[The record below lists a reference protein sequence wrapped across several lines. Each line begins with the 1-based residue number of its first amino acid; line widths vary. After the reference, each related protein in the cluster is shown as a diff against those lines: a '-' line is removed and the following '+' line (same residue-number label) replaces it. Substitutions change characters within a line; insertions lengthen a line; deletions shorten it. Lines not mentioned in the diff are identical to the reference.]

1 MGCDY
6 YICKFLEINF
16 HYSISPLRI
25 ELSSDRGYFYFNL
38 DEDDPDY
45 DEKYELYVQETLE
58 SKMKPILIYD
68 YHTFLSLNLES
79 KYKSL
84 IEDELN
90 KYNSNREHKKEWKD
104 ITNIKKI
111 ETRWER
117 D

>member
-6 YICKFLEINF
+6 YICKVLEVNF

-25 ELSSDRGYFYFNL
+25 ELSRDYGYFDFDL

-45 DEKYELYVQETLE
+45 DEKYELYVQEILE
-58 SKMKPILIYD
+58 PRMKPIFIYENGA
-68 YHTFLSLNLES
+68 FLSLNLES

-84 IEDELN
+84 IEYELN
-90 KYNSNREHKKEWKD
+90 KYNNNREHKKEWKD
-104 ITNIKKI
+104 ITQIKKI

-117 D
+117 N

>member
-6 YICKFLEINF
+6 YICKFLEIDF
-16 HYSISPLRI
+16 HYSISPLII

-58 SKMKPILIYD
+58 PGMKPILIYD
-68 YHTFLSLNLES
+68 YDTFLSLNLES
-79 KYKSL
+79 KYKRL
-84 IEDELN
+84 IQDELN
-90 KYNSNREHKKEWKD
+90 KYNNNREDKKEWKD
-104 ITNIKKI
+104 ITQIKKR